1 MNPDPLTE
9 LELVS
14 KEIEDTTEDIYFF
27 MSTTNTLTAERA
39 KLQATIKKRKKEDKP
54 EKTGLRIFET
64 EAFAVAREPVDIAR
78 EMYAAVTMVPPKW
91 TPSGTEAKLKELV
104 AAYEEKVKRAATKS
118 DRVVLLNEYF
128 KAKSWLEKF
137 SAAVNQPDGVARSR
151 LYDILNNGLVRG
163 KWKEKMEEAME
174 TVKKDYESVW
184 KEKVFAKVFAHKA
197 ETAKAAASKPNT
209 TSATAANT
217 MGAKKFRFSKLT
229 EYRASG
235 LFLREAAF
243 PRPKNLPPHLKH
255 WCGKCCWSD
264 HVTKDCPQLNGQG
277 GQADLQR
284 QHQLQVQ
291 AQGQQQGHGYSTQH
305 HQQQQNG
312 YF

>member
-1 MNPDPLTE
+1 MDPDPLTE
-9 LELVS
+9 LEMVS
-14 KEIEDTTEDIYFF
+14 KEIEEATEDIYFF

-39 KLQATIKKRKKEDKP
+39 KLQATIKKRRKEDKP
-54 EKTGLRIFET
+54 DKTGLRIFET
-64 EAFAVAREPVDIAR
+64 EAFVVAREPVEIAR

-91 TPSGTEAKLKELV
+91 TPSGTEAKMKELV
-104 AAYEEKVKRAATKS
+104 AAYEEKVKRAPSKT
-118 DRVVLLNEYF
+118 DRVNLLNEYF

-174 TVKKDYESVW
+174 TVKKDYESLW
-184 KEKVFAKVFAHKA
+184 KEKVFAKGLAPKTDGGKA
-197 ETAKAAASKPNT
+197 GGAKQNT
-209 TSATAANT
+209 TMVTTANT
-217 MGAKKFRFSKLT
+217 AGAKKFRFSKLT
-229 EYRASG
+229 EYRAAG
-235 LFLREAAF
+235 VFMREAAF

-264 HVTKDCPQLNGQG
+264 HVTKDCPQLNGSGGQG
-277 GQADLQR
+277 GQ
-284 QHQLQVQ
+284 QHQLPPPPQGPQ
-291 AQGQQQGHGYSTQH
+291 QGNGFQGQQS
-305 HQQQQNG
+305 QQYQNG